1 MGMKIELVQ
10 EIEGSILDIGG
21 GGEGILGRLYCSQ
34 VTAIDNCQE
43 ELDEAPGGYDKM
55 LMDGTALTFE
65 DNRFCNVTFFYT
77 LMYMQ
82 REEQRQALR
91 EAARVLRPGGRL
103 YIWDAEILS
112 AYPEPFCA
120 ELDISL
126 PGEQI
131 HTTYGVVKM
140 DTQDRAS
147 IEEMCVA
154 AGLLAVDTRAQA
166 GHFYLHFRKK

>member
-1 MGMKIELVQ
+1 MKIELVQ

-21 GGEGILGRLYCSQ
+21 GGEGIMGRLCGSQ

-43 ELDEAPGGYDKM
+43 ELDEAPDGYEKM

-77 LMYMQ
+77 LMYMGK
-82 REEQRQALR
+82 EEQGQALR
-91 EAARVLRPGGRL
+91 EAVRVLKPGGSL

-120 ELDISL
+120 ELDIFL

-140 DTQDRAS
+140 DTQDRES
-147 IEEMCVA
+147 IEEMCMA
-154 AGLLAVDTRAQA
+154 AGLCSVDMREQT
-166 GHFYLHFRKK
+166 GHFYLHFRKKE